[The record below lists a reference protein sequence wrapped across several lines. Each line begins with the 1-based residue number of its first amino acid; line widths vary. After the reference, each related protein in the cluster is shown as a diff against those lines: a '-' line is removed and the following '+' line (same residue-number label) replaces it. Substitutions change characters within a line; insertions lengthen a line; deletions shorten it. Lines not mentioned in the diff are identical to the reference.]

1 MKRYSL
7 PKKKR
12 LTASRQ
18 FRDILARRLVAR
30 DVVLT
35 VFMAQNDLAYPRL
48 GVSVGKAFGNAVRR
62 NRFKRLV
69 RETFRQCQDQIPPGF
84 DYLVMPSPNWSK
96 KIVDPR
102 AVRGGW
108 KSPRFEDVMTSFL
121 SLVRGLVGAAPIS
134 KTRIVKDKTV

>member
-7 PKKKR
+7 PKNKR
-12 LTASRQ
+12 LAASRQ

-30 DVVLT
+30 DAVLT

-62 NRFKRLV
+62 NRLKRLL
-69 RETFRQCQDQIPPGF
+69 REAFRRCQDQIPAGF

-96 KIVDPR
+96 KIVTAQADR
-102 AVRGGW
+102 RGS

-121 SLVRGLVGAAPIS
+121 SLVRGLAGAAPIS
-134 KTRIVKDKTV
+134 KKRIVKDKTV